1 MNASTIEQQLRQA
14 LTEACQKELAPIG
27 LEADLVHELELDSMA
42 SLRLL
47 AVVEKRFGI
56 RFPDHLLGEYRT
68 LQKLIDFISTAQGKA
83 S

>member
-1 MNASTIEQQLRQA
+1 MNATTIEQELRQA
-14 LTEACQKELAPIG
+14 LTEACQKELGSIG
-27 LEADLVHELELDSMA
+27 LETDLVHELELDSMA

-47 AVVEKRFGI
+47 AVVEKRFDI

-68 LQKLIDFISTAQGKA
+68 LQRLINFIATAQEDA

>member
-1 MNASTIEQQLRQA
+1 MNATTIEQDLRQA
-14 LTEACQKELAPIG
+14 LTEACQTELAPIG
-27 LEADLVHELELDSMA
+27 LEDDLVYELELDSMA

-47 AVVEKRFGI
+47 AVVEKRFDI

-68 LQKLIDFISTAQGKA
+68 LQKLVDFISNTQEEA

>member
-1 MNASTIEQQLRQA
+1 MNATTIEQQLRQA
-14 LTEACQKELAPIG
+14 LTEACQKELAPIR

-47 AVVEKRFGI
+47 AVGEKRFDG

-68 LQKLIDFISTAQGKA
+68 LQKLIDFISTAQEEA